1 MPLETPQLLAP
12 LAHAVAQ
19 HAKDKICPAAC
30 WAARPARGAGTRL
43 RSRLHSGCLIH
54 LQARKKKD
62 DDNHENDDYD
72 DDGDDD

>member
-1 MPLETPQLLAP
+1 MWPCHQEQAQEQAPQ
-12 LAHAVAQ
+12 
-19 HAKDKICPAAC
+19 
-30 WAARPARGAGTRL
+30 WM
-43 RSRLHSGCLIH
+43 CLIH